1 MDDWTT
7 LDVVHETH
15 YDYATPV
22 NQALHLAHLKPSTG
36 SHQRLLAHELSI
48 EPAPAQRSS
57 DIDAHGNGREFFSLA
72 QPHDELRVLSIS
84 RVGVSARHADL
95 DASAAPPWEAVR
107 QRLRYQAGARYDPAV
122 AFAQP
127 SPLVP
132 RLQALRDYGAASF
145 APGTPL
151 AHGAIGLM
159 QRIHDDFEFETSST
173 EVDTPLID
181 AFTQRCGVC
190 QDFTHV
196 MIAALRMQGLAAR
209 YVSGY
214 LLTRAAPGQPLL
226 QGADASH
233 AWVQVYSPETPGV
246 GDGWLDLDPTNN
258 LVPGCGHVRL
268 AVGRDYSDVTP
279 LRGVIRGGGT
289 HTLTVRVS
297 TRRVADEPRG
307 CGV

>member
-1 MDDWTT
+1 MNAPLATVTT
-7 LDVVHETH
+7 LDVVHETR

-22 NQALHLAHLKPSTG
+22 NQALHMAHLAPRG
-36 SHQRLLAHELSI
+36 DGGQRLLAHDLSI
-48 EPAPAQRSS
+48 EPAPARRTS
-57 DIDAHGNGREFFSLA
+57 DIDAHGNARLFFSLA
-72 QPHDELRVLSIS
+72 QPHRELHLVSIS
-84 RVGVSARHADL
+84 RVSVAARHADL
-95 DASAAPPWEAVR
+95 MASASPPWEAVR
-107 QRLRYQAGARYDPAV
+107 RRLRYEVGAIYDPAV
-122 AFAQP
+122 EFAQP

-151 AHGAIGLM
+151 ALAAIDLM
-159 QRIHDDFEFETSST
+159 RRIHADFEFEATST

-190 QDFTHV
+190 QDFSHI

-214 LLTRAAPGQPLL
+214 LLTAPAPGQPAL

-233 AWVQVYSPETPGV
+233 AWVQVYCPDTPGV
-246 GDGWLDLDPTNN
+246 ADGWLDLDPTNN
-258 LVPGCGHVRL
+258 LVPALGHVRL

-279 LRGVIRGGGT
+279 LRGVIRGGGE
-289 HTLTVRVS
+289 HTLDVRVT
-297 TRRVADEPRG
+297 TRRVDGAD
-307 CGV
+307 